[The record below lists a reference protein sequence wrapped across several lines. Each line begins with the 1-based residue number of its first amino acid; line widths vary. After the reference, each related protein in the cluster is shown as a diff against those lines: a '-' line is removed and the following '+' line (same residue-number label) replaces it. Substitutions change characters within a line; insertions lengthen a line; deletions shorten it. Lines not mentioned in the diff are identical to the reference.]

1 MLSNPEIFTYEN
13 QDLSQIE
20 WAKTYV
26 DFFTKGFVELFGADE
41 SRFNQVHT
49 VIYFCGIVIFVIC
62 FIIERFTNLFS
73 RVIGACYRIWD
84 EEGSHAFSNNIFEEL
99 SPED

>member
-1 MLSNPEIFTYEN
+1 MNVFS
-13 QDLSQIE
+13 
-20 WAKTYV
+20 
-26 DFFTKGFVELFGADE
+26 KGFVELFGADE

-49 VIYFCGIVIFVIC
+49 VIYFCGIVVFVIF
-62 FIIERFTNLFS
+62 FIIEKFTNLFS
-73 RVIGACYRIWD
+73 RVIGACYSIWD